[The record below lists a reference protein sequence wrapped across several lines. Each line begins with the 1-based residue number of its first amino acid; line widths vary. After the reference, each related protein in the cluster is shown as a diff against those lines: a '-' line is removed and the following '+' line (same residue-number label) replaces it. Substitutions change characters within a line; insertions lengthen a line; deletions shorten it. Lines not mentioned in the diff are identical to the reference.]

1 MNEAADKKAD
11 EAKRDRIDL
20 FVDLALGAIV
30 AALGVIAVLFVC
42 SLF

>member
-1 MNEAADKKAD
+1 MNDTTDKKAD

-20 FVDLALGAIV
+20 FVDLALGGIV
-30 AALGVIAVLFVC
+30 AALGVIAVLFAC

>member
-1 MNEAADKKAD
+1 MKDTTDKKAD

-20 FVDLALGAIV
+20 AVDLALGAIF
-30 AALGVIAVLFVC
+30 AALGVLAVLFVC